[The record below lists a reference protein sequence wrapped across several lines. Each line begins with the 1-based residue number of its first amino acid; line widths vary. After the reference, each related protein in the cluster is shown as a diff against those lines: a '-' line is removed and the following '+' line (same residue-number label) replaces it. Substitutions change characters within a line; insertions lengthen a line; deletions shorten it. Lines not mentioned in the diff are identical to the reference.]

1 MPGAI
6 LRETTKE
13 EAKKFIAFTYGAI
26 ALIDHSIGQI
36 LASLDK
42 LGYTDN
48 TIVIFTSDHGDFMGD
63 HGLLFKGPDPFN
75 GVLQIPLITK
85 VPGLTK
91 PAVSNSLISSIDL
104 PKTILNLLNINER
117 KHPPDMQG
125 YNMTPVLEN
134 PKEKIR
140 DCCLIEHDDE
150 VGPIQGRV
158 RHLVTED
165 FKLTVYEGLSD
176 FGDLYDC
183 KNDPHEL
190 HNLWYEN
197 NFKEK
202 RFELVNKLLQENLKV
217 QTKYPKRIAGT

>member
-1 MPGAI
+1 
-6 LRETTKE
+6 
-13 EAKKFIAFTYGAI
+13 
-26 ALIDHSIGQI
+26 
-36 LASLDK
+36 
-42 LGYTDN
+42 
-48 TIVIFTSDHGDFMGD
+48 
-63 HGLLFKGPDPFN
+63 GLLFKGPAPFN
-75 GVLQIPLITK
+75 GVLQIPLIAK

-104 PKTILNLLNINER
+104 PKTILNLLHINER

-125 YNMTPVLEN
+125 YNMTSVLER
-134 PKEKIR
+134 PEEKVR

-150 VGPIQGRV
+150 VGVIKARV

-165 FKLTVYEGLSD
+165 FKLSVYDGLSD
-176 FGDLYDC
+176 FADLYDR

-197 NFKEK
+197 DFKEK

-217 QTKYPKRIAGT
+217 QTKYPKRLAGT